1 MVDEY
6 NQSQDKV
13 EIEYSSVNQT
23 DYTTT
28 LVTTAYANGECPD
41 ILWVEPATYKKFTE
55 AGMLADLSS
64 YYTDDLKKD
73 ILPSYLEAATGDDG
87 KIYTLPFECE
97 TLGLFYDAD
106 VLKEEGIEPP
116 TTWEELKSAAEKLTT
131 DDRYGIVLPV
141 EKTAYTLFNWWPFM
155 WMDDADIYD
164 ADGNVTIGSDNM
176 ADALDFWGSF
186 YQNGYCPSS
195 LQSGPWSIDNIAN
208 GVAAM
213 QIGGTY
219 MINAAEEYNKDGHNI
234 GVVPL
239 PTPEGKDA
247 VTVAGGQMLGV
258 SSQSKDVDAAADFI
272 FWCFGS
278 DDTTYVTKWCTEAK
292 FAYPAR
298 QSVIEE
304 NKELFQEDTMV
315 LTLQNGAGNDRKI
328 ERYARK
334 ENIIIGTSK
343 HNAFSEAP
351 AVVRHT
357 GSGVTTIGSN
367 HHADELLKKLDGM
380 LKESSLETLV
390 SDDIQRII
398 WDKLFVNLS
407 INAFTAIAQTPISY
421 MIEDKYAWNFAKRLI
436 YEAIEVAEEDG
447 TYFDRRQVLESVKQT
462 CKRLEH
468 GYSSMYQDRKRKIK
482 TEIDVI
488 NGAIV
493 EQAKL
498 YGVPVPYNSLIVDL
512 VHAIEGAYEYYE

>member
-1 MVDEY
+1 MKLKRFLSIIMALSMTTAVFTPVYASEEKEKLTLWDFHNGSEAESVQEMVDEY

-131 DDRYGIVLPV
+131 DDRYGIVLPQ
-141 EKTAYTLFNWWPFM
+141 KS
-155 WMDDADIYD
+155 
-164 ADGNVTIGSDNM
+164 IGSDNM

-278 DDTTYVTKWCTEAK
+278 DDTTNVVKWCTETK
-292 FAYPAR
+292 FAYPVR
-298 QSVIEE
+298 QSIIDN
-304 NKELFQEDTMV
+304 NKDLFQEGIKATFTEFYDTARPEPQYSAEVSDIMGD
-315 LTLQNGAGNDRKI
+315 TLQAVMFGGSSGEEAAKDAQEKI
-328 ERYARK
+328 EA
-334 ENIIIGTSK
+334 
-343 HNAFSEAP
+343 
-351 AVVRHT
+351 
-357 GSGVTTIGSN
+357 
-367 HHADELLKKLDGM
+367 LK
-380 LKESSLETLV
+380 
-390 SDDIQRII
+390 
-398 WDKLFVNLS
+398 
-407 INAFTAIAQTPISY
+407 
-421 MIEDKYAWNFAKRLI
+421 
-436 YEAIEVAEEDG
+436 
-447 TYFDRRQVLESVKQT
+447 
-462 CKRLEH
+462 
-468 GYSSMYQDRKRKIK
+468 
-482 TEIDVI
+482 
-488 NGAIV
+488 
-493 EQAKL
+493 
-498 YGVPVPYNSLIVDL
+498 
-512 VHAIEGAYEYYE
+512 

>member
-1 MVDEY
+1 MKLKRFLSIIMALSMTTAVFTPVYASEEKEKLTLWDFHNGSEAESVQEMVDEY

-41 ILWVEPATYKKFTE
+41 ILWVESATYKKFTE

-87 KIYTLPFECE
+87 KIYTLPIESE
-97 TLGLFYDAD
+97 TVGLFYDAD

-247 VTVAGGQMLGV
+247 ETVAGGQMLGV

-278 DDTTYVTKWCTEAK
+278 DDTTNVVKWCTETK
-292 FAYPAR
+292 FAYPVR
-298 QSVIEE
+298 QSIIDN
-304 NKELFQEDTMV
+304 NKDLFQEGIKATFTEFYDTARPEPQYSAEVSDIMGD
-315 LTLQNGAGNDRKI
+315 TLQAVMFGGSSGEEAAKDAQEKI
-328 ERYARK
+328 EA
-334 ENIIIGTSK
+334 
-343 HNAFSEAP
+343 
-351 AVVRHT
+351 
-357 GSGVTTIGSN
+357 
-367 HHADELLKKLDGM
+367 LK
-380 LKESSLETLV
+380 
-390 SDDIQRII
+390 
-398 WDKLFVNLS
+398 
-407 INAFTAIAQTPISY
+407 
-421 MIEDKYAWNFAKRLI
+421 
-436 YEAIEVAEEDG
+436 
-447 TYFDRRQVLESVKQT
+447 
-462 CKRLEH
+462 
-468 GYSSMYQDRKRKIK
+468 
-482 TEIDVI
+482 
-488 NGAIV
+488 
-493 EQAKL
+493 
-498 YGVPVPYNSLIVDL
+498 
-512 VHAIEGAYEYYE
+512 